1 MRKYKTLT
9 AAIWTLPLQICLM
22 DEMSV
27 RLTAVK
33 VVIDILMYL
42 GSTPFLTNDKDQINN
57 SDEDLFE
64 EEEVSLL
71 SYKRVLCD

>member
-1 MRKYKTLT
+1 
-9 AAIWTLPLQICLM
+9 M

-42 GSTPFLTNDKDQINN
+42 GSTPFTTNDKDQINN

-64 EEEVSLL
+64 EEEQVSLM
-71 SYKRVLCD
+71 

>member
-1 MRKYKTLT
+1 MRKYKTLN